1 MKFEKNI
8 KNMYGV
14 FDSIKEKLISDLSFV
29 DLDNK
34 GDSLLLFLSDIN
46 EDVDFLIDCHNTIT
60 HDWQSE
66 LYKKSKNYINDISKW
81 CVYYDGSLLEDAII
95 TADKKICINNISK
108 LKLGNTKRHVNKIFD
123 VGNDYFLF
131 YKIFGKYLFI
141 EKQGLNNQVWTNDMK
156 DLIIKLK
163 KAEFERDAK
172 ST

>member
-1 MKFEKNI
+1 MTS
-8 KNMYGV
+8 MYDV
-14 FDSIKEKLISDLSFV
+14 FDCVKAKFLENLSFV
-29 DLDNK
+29 NENYDGEN
-34 GDSLLLFLSDIN
+34 LLLFLSDKN
-46 EDVDFLIDCHNTIT
+46 QDMEFLIDCHNKIT

-66 LYKKSKNYINDISKW
+66 LYHTSRKYINDLSKW

-95 TADKKICINNISK
+95 TADKKICINNVSK
-108 LKLGNTKRHVNKIFD
+108 IKLGNTKRHVNKIFD

-172 ST
+172 SL